1 MGYLRSHWYDL
12 GVIPAAAAA
21 AYLAITWQ
29 SDDVLLR
36 LALLNYIV
44 IFWHQFEEYR
54 LPGGEPAITNLASQ
68 PSDDG
73 PSDRYPLN
81 QNNALFMN
89 AVGSY
94 VLYFLPVLFPHV
106 LWLGF
111 APVVFGMSQVIIHV
125 LITPRQIGNRVYSPG
140 AGAVVFGHLPVGM
153 CWFVYVVS
161 NGLLGWVDVLFGIV
175 LLATFIRGV
184 MLGIGYSVMK
194 DPKSPY
200 PFPEDEFERGGYA
213 DRIRRM

>member
-1 MGYLRSHWYDL
+1 MRFLRNHWYDL
-12 GVIPAAAAA
+12 GTIPAAIAA
-21 AYLAITWQ
+21 AYLVFGWQ
-29 SDDVLLR
+29 ESDMLLR

-81 QNNALFMN
+81 QDNAMFMN
-89 AVGSY
+89 VIGSY
-94 VLYFLPVLFPHV
+94 VLYFLPVLLPHI

-125 LITPRQIGNRVYSPG
+125 LVTPRQIGNRVYSPG
-140 AGAVVFGHLPVGM
+140 ACAVVFGHLPVGV

-161 NGLLGWVDVLFGIV
+161 NGLLGWLDVLLGIAV
-175 LLATFIRGV
+175 LAMFIRGV
-184 MLGIGYSVMK
+184 MLGIGYGTMK
-194 DPKSPY
+194 DPKSPH
-200 PFPEDEFERGGYA
+200 PFPASEFERGGYA
-213 DRIRRM
+213 GRIQQR